1 MREIDPQPDGHG
13 RRIGIAVARFNAAVT
28 EMLLDG
34 CRQALCAAGVEEGD
48 IELAR
53 VPGAWE
59 LPLACRHMV
68 ATGRFDAVVALGA
81 VVRGETAHFEF
92 ISGECA
98 RGLMQLAGDA
108 GVPVAFG
115 VLTPENGDQARYRAD
130 PERGNKGREAALAAL
145 EMIDLAERIAAAGG
159 RDGS

>member
-1 MREIDPQPDGHG
+1 MREIDPRPDGHG
-13 RRIGIAVARFNAAVT
+13 RRIGIAVARFNAEVT
-28 EMLLDG
+28 DMLLAG
-34 CRQALCAAGVEEGD
+34 CRKALGDAGVEEGD
-48 IELAR
+48 IEIVR

-98 RGLMQLAGDA
+98 RGLMQLAADT

-115 VLTPENGDQARYRAD
+115 VLTPENGDQARFRAD

-145 EMIDLAERIAAAGG
+145 EMIDLAERVAAGG

>member
-1 MREIDPQPDGHG
+1 MNEINPRPDGSG
-13 RRIGIAVARFNAAVT
+13 RRIGIAVARFNAQVT
-28 EMLLDG
+28 EMLLSG
-34 CRQALCAAGVEEGD
+34 CRQALVDRGVAEEN
-48 IELAR
+48 IAQVR

-59 LPLACRHMV
+59 LPLACQHMI
-68 ATGRFDAVVALGA
+68 ATGRFDAVIALGA

-98 RGLMQLAGDA
+98 RGLMQLSSET

-130 PERGNKGREAALAAL
+130 PERGNKGREAAMAAL
-145 EMIDLAERIAAAGG
+145 EMIDLTDRIAAAGV